1 VRRAD
6 RKRVPFWQ
14 LALYA
19 GAALIGGITH
29 PIRTM
34 WRSTNALDRYAL
46 CHLTSVAGDSLL
58 AVALADSVFFS
69 LPVGEAKGRV
79 IAYLALTMLPL
90 AIAGPLLV
98 VPLDRLGPRRLI
110 TFLAAALRALIAFA
124 VAGQLETI
132 ALYPA
137 ALSILVAS
145 RVHGITKNGL
155 TMAYA
160 GPGEGLMRA
169 NARLGR
175 VAVAG
180 ALTAAPLGAA
190 AAALWSAGVV
200 MVLAGVVYSTCALV
214 TLRLAHPRVRT
225 EPKPIGRFGRIEAL
239 TGPAI
244 GAAGM
249 RAATG
254 FLLFLSAF
262 AVRREGFPTSWFASM
277 AIAAA
282 AGGFLADLLAPRLPE
297 SLREEF
303 IVVGCT
309 LAAAVG
315 AFLAFQAFSLPGVV
329 FFGLLAGGATELGRL
344 AFQSLM
350 QHYAP
355 EGALGR
361 VFVRYEVLFQLSWVA
376 GAFGPALLPIDFR
389 TGILLVA
396 AFYLALAG
404 IWALRFF
411 RSGREPVGTS
421 SRDREP

>member
-1 VRRAD
+1 
-6 RKRVPFWQ
+6 
-14 LALYA
+14 
-19 GAALIGGITH
+19 
-29 PIRTM
+29 M

-46 CHLTSVAGDSLL
+46 CHLTSAAGDSLL

-69 LPVGEAKGRV
+69 LPVGEAKIRV
-79 IAYLALTMLPL
+79 VAYLGLTMLPL
-90 AIAGPLLV
+90 AVAGPLLV
-98 VPLDRLGPRRLI
+98 VPLDRAGPRRLI
-110 TFLAAALRALIAFA
+110 AFLAAVVRAAIAFS
-124 VAGQLETI
+124 VAGRLETV

-137 ALSILVAS
+137 ALAILVAA

-160 GPGEGLMRA
+160 EPGEGLMRA

-180 ALTAAPLGAA
+180 GLLAAPLGALVA
-190 AAALWSAGVV
+190 ARWGGGIV
-200 MVLAGVVYSTCALV
+200 MVLAGLVYSICALV
-214 TLRLAHPRVRT
+214 TLRLPHPRVTT
-225 EPKPIGRFGRIEAL
+225 EPKPIGRRGRIEAL

-262 AVRREGFPTSWFASM
+262 AIRREGFPTSWFGAM

-297 SLREEF
+297 TIREEF
-303 IVVGCT
+303 VVVGCT
-309 LAAAVG
+309 LAAGVG
-315 AFLAFQAFSLPGVV
+315 AFLAFQAFSLPVLA
-329 FFGLLAGGATELGRL
+329 FFGLLAGAATELGRL

-350 QHYAP
+350 QHHAP

-361 VFVRYEVLFQLSWVA
+361 VFVRYEVVFQLSWVA
-376 GAFGPALLPIDFR
+376 GAFAPALLPIDFR
-389 TGILLVA
+389 AGMLIVTS
-396 AFYLALAG
+396 FYLALAG

-421 SRDREP
+421 RGLP

>member
-1 VRRAD
+1 M
-6 RKRVPFWQ
+6 PFWQ
-14 LALYA
+14 LALFA
-19 GAALIGGITH
+19 GAAVVGGATH
-29 PIRTM
+29 PIRRM
-34 WRSTNALDRYAL
+34 WRSANPLDRYAL
-46 CHLTSVAGDSLL
+46 CHLTSAAGDALL
-58 AVALADSVFFS
+58 AVSLADSVFFS
-69 LPVGEAKGRV
+69 LPVGQAKLRV
-79 IAYLALTMLPL
+79 VAYLALTMLPL
-90 AIAGPLLV
+90 AVAGPLLV
-98 VPLDRLGPRRLI
+98 VPLDRAGPRRLI
-110 TFLAAALRALIAFA
+110 SFLAAVVRAAIAFS
-124 VAGQLETI
+124 VAGQLETV

-137 ALSILVAS
+137 ALAILVAA

-180 ALTAAPLGAA
+180 GLTAAPLGAIA
-190 AAALWSAGVV
+190 ATWWGAGAA
-200 MVLAGVVYSTCALV
+200 MVLAGVVYSLCALV
-214 TLRLAHPRVRT
+214 TLRLPHPRVRT
-225 EPKPIGRFGRIEAL
+225 EPKPIGRRGRIEAL

-262 AVRREGFPTSWFASM
+262 AIRREGFPTSWFGAM

-297 SLREEF
+297 TLREEF

-309 LAAAVG
+309 VAAGLG
-315 AFLAFQAFSLPGVV
+315 AFLAFQAFSLPVLA
-329 FFGLLAGGATELGRL
+329 FFGLTAGAATELGRL

-350 QHYAP
+350 QHHAP

-361 VFVRYEVLFQLSWVA
+361 VFVRYEVVFQLSWVA
-376 GAFGPALLPIDFR
+376 GAFGPAVLPIDFR
-389 TGILLVA
+389 AGILITA
-396 AFYLALAG
+396 GFYLALAG

-411 RSGREPVGTS
+411 HSGREPVGTS
-421 SRDREP
+421 SSVP